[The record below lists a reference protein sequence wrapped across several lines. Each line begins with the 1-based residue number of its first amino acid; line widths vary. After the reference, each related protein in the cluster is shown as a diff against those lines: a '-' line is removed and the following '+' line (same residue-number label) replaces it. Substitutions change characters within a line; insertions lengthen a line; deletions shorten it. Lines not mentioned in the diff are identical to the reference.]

1 MSFLAKLYLD
11 YVEETGESGTEFNIL
26 TAEYSLNR
34 PIDLHNRPNGRLR
47 GGIIEITTES
57 QYSNDL
63 IGWVTNNELKNGLLE
78 FNRRDSGSRS
88 QRNIVFKNAYCIYI
102 KEMFTSVGSSPMI
115 TKITISAHE
124 MRVMGEAAVVNTWAG
139 VEASESSSGS
149 SESSGTTTSTT
160 TGTEE
165 NTITFD

>member
-78 FNRRDSGSRS
+78 FNRR
-88 QRNIVFKNAYCIYI
+88 
-102 KEMFTSVGSSPMI
+102 SV
-115 TKITISAHE
+115 
-124 MRVMGEAAVVNTWAG
+124 WL
-139 VEASESSSGS
+139 
-149 SESSGTTTSTT
+149 
-160 TGTEE
+160 
-165 NTITFD
+165 